1 MINWLKKKLGILSL
15 ARRMEL
21 LEKDMI
27 RIYKSQNTLEN
38 KTRNRPE
45 RYDQI
50 ERARKRRYK
59 KSA

>member
-15 ARRMEL
+15 ARRVEL
-21 LEKDMI
+21 LEKDVI

-59 KSA
+59 DSA